1 MSKTETVIATFW
13 IGVLLTFT
21 VLFFSDVYSDK
32 DEKKIKNGKQF
43 IMGNATYICKKTNEL
58 KEVTK

>member
-1 MSKTETVIATFW
+1 MESHKSAFLAGVI
-13 IGVLLTFT
+13 LTFT

-32 DEKKIKNGKQF
+32 DEKNIKNGKQF
-43 IMGNATYICKKTNEL
+43 IMGNATYICEKTNEL